1 MNDCR
6 REFLLILFYQPL
18 YNIRPNGV
26 LDAVVRQWK
35 GGGGGWKVCDIDSGK
50 SQMGSCAP
58 GSIDVPNYLP
68 LYCISPGR

>member
-1 MNDCR
+1 MNTLLRSWLKEIERSRVNDCR

-35 GGGGGWKVCDIDSGK
+35 GGGWKVCDIDSGK
-50 SQMGSCAP
+50 S
-58 GSIDVPNYLP
+58 
-68 LYCISPGR
+68 